1 MRRNPDYMLREVA
14 DTTVI
19 IPVGNAAV
27 KFPGMISVNEL
38 GKQIWELLRE
48 EQSEAHI
55 VEWICARYEVDPQQ
69 ARADTA
75 AFLRRL
81 ELAGALCLDTDRPS

>member
-1 MRRNPDYMLREVA
+1 MKRRPDYILREVA

-19 IPVGNAAV
+19 IPVGKAAV
-27 KFPGMISVNEL
+27 EFPGMISVNEM

-48 EQSEAHI
+48 ERTEDEI
-55 VEWICARYEVDPQQ
+55 VAWICARYETDLQQ

-81 ELAGALCLDTDRPS
+81 ELAGALCGGEERSP

>member
-1 MRRNPDYMLREVA
+1 MRRNPDYMLRDVA

-19 IPVGNAAV
+19 VPVGKAAV
-27 KFPGMISVNEL
+27 KFPGMISVNEM

-48 EQSEAHI
+48 EQSEDSI
-55 VEWICARYEVDPQQ
+55 VEWICARYEVAPQR
-69 ARADTA
+69 ARADTE

-81 ELAGALCLDTDRPS
+81 ELAGALCMDTGRPS